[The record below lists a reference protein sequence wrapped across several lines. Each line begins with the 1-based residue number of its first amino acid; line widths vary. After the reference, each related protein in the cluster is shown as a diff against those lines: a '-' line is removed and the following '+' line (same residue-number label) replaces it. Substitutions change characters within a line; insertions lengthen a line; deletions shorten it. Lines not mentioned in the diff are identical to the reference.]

1 MSIEVGD
8 DDVDLCYAYH
18 STVKTNVAA
27 VEVSKC
33 YRARILATAA
43 ILPGYADFSSFQSIA
58 YANPNAVITEE
69 QMKYLIEDAIVSD
82 PDLFPKMTKSDIN
95 LMY

>member
-18 STVKTNVAA
+18 STAKTNIAA
-27 VEVSKC
+27 VVVSKC

-43 ILPGYADFSSFQSIA
+43 ILPGYADFSSF
-58 YANPNAVITEE
+58 
-69 QMKYLIEDAIVSD
+69 
-82 PDLFPKMTKSDIN
+82 
-95 LMY
+95 